1 MAALSMRVVVG
12 DIGGGGTSSTHVV
25 VGARVIDAGG
35 GDIGGW
41 PKGWVAASSM
51 NVVVVNVGGRRP

>member
-1 MAALSMRVVVG
+1 M
-12 DIGGGGTSSTHVV
+12 GGGGMSSTHIV

-35 GDIGGW
+35 GNVGGW